1 MSLTTEQQMLVEQRL
16 NNEKKSVGV
25 AYLLWFFFGGL
36 GVHRFYMGL
45 AGSAVAMLVMTIFGF
60 LLLVVY
66 GLGLLLLIPVMI
78 WLLVDAFRIPGLV
91 ERDAKAKRLHI
102 ANEIGLL
109 AQRAATPPA
118 T

>member
-1 MSLTTEQQMLVEQRL
+1 MLVEQRL
-16 NNEKKSVGV
+16 SNEKKSVGV

-45 AGSAVAMLVMTIFGF
+45 TGSAIAMLLMTVFGF

-91 ERDAKAKRLHI
+91 ERDAKARRAII
-102 ANEIGLL
+102 AGELGLVS
-109 AQRAATPPA
+109 APATPPA
-118 T
+118 MT